1 VTRRRACLVAAF
13 LASGASALAHPPYEH
28 NVGLIP
34 GGDAGDVRL
43 VKSFTDGIV
52 LADPVTLVLRDAQ
65 GRTLAETPV
74 AADISVLWPSK
85 RRCLVFRFEHDAPL
99 WPKDVWE
106 VTGPHLT
113 PRTSLWLYAIGPM
126 VHVWNNAAEY
136 LFVLLVPWASICGL
150 IVAWTPHG
158 PFVGGDPFPAVGPT
172 DAPRRRPLVRSS
184 LLLEP
189 VRSYPAPAC
198 RRRYSVY
205 LEMASPEARPGQR
218 PNKRMKLTGGRRA
231 RNRPLAAYA
240 QCWADSE

>member
-1 VTRRRACLVAAF
+1 LVAAF

-43 VKSFTDGIV
+43 VKAFTDGIV
-52 LADPVTLVLRDAQ
+52 LPDPVTLVLRDTQ

-74 AADISVLWPSK
+74 AADIAVLWPSK

-106 VTGPHLT
+106 VTGPQLT
-113 PRTSLWLYAIGPM
+113 PRTSAWLYAIGPV

-150 IVAWTPHG
+150 IVTWT
-158 PFVGGDPFPAVGPT
+158 
-172 DAPRRRPLVRSS
+172 RMRRPWAATLS
-184 LLLEP
+184 LLL
-189 VRSYPAPAC
+189 V
-198 RRRYSVY
+198 
-205 LEMASPEARPGQR
+205 
-218 PNKRMKLTGGRRA
+218 
-231 RNRPLAAYA
+231 PLALLGTVLLFGALFFSNLSGPILLLLA
-240 QCWADSE
+240 GVATASTWRWRHLKLVRGSGPTSA